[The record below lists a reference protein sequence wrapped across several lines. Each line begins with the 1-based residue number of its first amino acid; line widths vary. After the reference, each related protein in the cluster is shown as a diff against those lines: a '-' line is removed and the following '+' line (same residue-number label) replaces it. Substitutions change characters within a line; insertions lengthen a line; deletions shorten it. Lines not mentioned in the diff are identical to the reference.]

1 MTTRLYFLV
10 DGNDPAQ
17 QIVADL
23 RGAGI
28 DDGEIHA
35 VAHRERYPLEEG
47 VPEANFTERTDF
59 LPAAR
64 RGVAL
69 GGTTGFLA
77 GLAAVALP
85 VPGMVLAGGAMVAS
99 LTAAGAAVGTWSAT
113 LIGIG
118 ITHRDL
124 QPFEAALEQGQIL
137 ILVDVN
143 GDRVDD
149 ITALIRRRDADVVI
163 ASGELEHAGEDV
175 S

>member
-17 QIVADL
+17 LIVDDL
-23 RGAGI
+23 RNAGI

-35 VAHRERYPLEEG
+35 VAHRERYPLEG
-47 VPEANFTERTDF
+47 VPEANFTQRTDF

-124 QPFEAALEQGQIL
+124 QPFEEALEQGQIL
-137 ILVDVN
+137 ILVDVSD
-143 GDRVDD
+143 DRVDE
-149 ITALIRRRDADVVI
+149 IEALIRRREADVVI
-163 ASGELEHAGEDV
+163 ASGELEHAREDV